1 MKNKKKGPGFF
12 QKTRN
17 FVGAVAK
24 HVATGM
30 EKATQ
35 ATQQGRFETCLDC
48 EHFNAHP
55 LVCKECGCNL
65 LVKTS
70 WASAEC
76 PLKKW

>member
-48 EHFNAHP
+48 EHFNA
-55 LVCKECGCNL
+55 
-65 LVKTS
+65 
-70 WASAEC
+70 
-76 PLKKW
+76 